1 MANRFWAGGGGNWAS
16 TTKWSAATPLQFT
29 ASCTGT
35 VLTTVG
41 SPALVVGMTV
51 WATNN
56 TSLGTITSG
65 AVNTW
70 VVSIGG
76 TYASQ
81 QMTSATVGASV
92 PTSVDDATFSANCGL
107 TDFAVALPA
116 GSANSRLL
124 DFSAIPVA
132 VTVDGVSAGTSNL
145 FVYGNYNGSA
155 NLSWVTT
162 TGFALRLSAS
172 GTSNTFNG
180 AGVQSQP
187 NLSIEGANNAYT
199 MTGDW
204 GTTNP
209 SFPSSTTVSIN
220 GCGLTTNN
228 FVLQA
233 SRLTISNS
241 NGSTVVGLTLGS
253 STIVINAGGVTV
265 SSITNYFINAGTST
279 LRFEVLSASNINFTS
294 AGTTW
299 ATVNYRRYTST
310 SIPLIVDSL
319 TCTNLILNPTNTSQN
334 SGRLF
339 IGGSITVTG
348 TLTITGPTAAGSCGL
363 ASSVFGTPRSITA
376 GAVSLTNAC
385 FRDITNAG
393 VSAWTGTRVGDCG
406 GNTNITFSTPKTV
419 YWNLATG
426 GFWSSVAWAT
436 SSGGTPNTINYPLP
450 QDTAIIE
457 QTGLNVGATININ
470 SCFISNIDMSARTSS
485 VTMATGTG
493 GGTPEFYGNTT
504 QGTGTLWSG
513 NGANFVFRG
522 TKTFQSNGVT
532 FGNANSSTSINCFGG
547 TFQLLDN
554 SSFTGSAINGLV
566 LSNGTIDLNG
576 FVLTAPVISTSNSN
590 VRSIAFGSS
599 SINLTGS
606 NATVFSCATNTNFSV
621 SGTPVINLTYS
632 GGAGTRTV
640 ATGNVAEANSIS
652 FNITAGTDSVQ
663 VFGSQTSVRSID
675 FTGFS
680 GTMPAIG
687 VTSPIIY
694 GSLTIST
701 GMTVTA
707 STNVLT
713 FAATSGP
720 NNITSNGK
728 TLDFRMTFSGVGGTW
743 VLQDN
748 LNIATKAITLS
759 NGTLDL
765 NSKVLSAGS
774 FGSSTSTARTL
785 SFGSGN
791 MTLSGSGTVFSN
803 TSATNLTITGNP
815 VVNIT
820 NATATA
826 TTVST
831 AALTEANSISFNFTA
846 GTYTLSF
853 LATSGNAA
861 RSVDFTGFAGTW
873 SATSTVSIFGD
884 LTLSTGM
891 TVTASSFTTTF
902 GSTSATVRNITTNG
916 KTYDRPVT
924 FNGVGGSWRLQDNM
938 TMGQTRTTTLTNGSI
953 NLQSFTLQTGLFS
966 SSNSNARQIS
976 FGTGNITCNGLGGT
990 LWTTSNAINLTATGS
1005 KTVNISYGG
1014 AIATSVLNGVLSEA
1028 NSLSFNFTSGTYTL
1042 TFLAASGS
1050 TVDNVNFTGF
1060 SGTLAATG
1068 TGIIYGNLTLSP
1080 TMTLTAST
1088 SAMTFGS
1095 TSATTKTITTNGE
1108 TIDFP
1113 LTFSGSGGSWELQD
1127 ALTMTISR
1135 VLILAAGTLNTNNF
1149 NITAGTFSTTG
1160 SSLRA
1165 LNIGTST
1172 INILGIGA
1180 AWTYSGSNFNFT
1192 GNGTINLSNASSKTF
1207 AGGGLQ
1213 NWPTLNN
1220 GGAGALVISGSNRF
1234 AGLTNTVQP
1243 TTFTFTAGTTNF
1255 INSFAISGTAG
1266 NLVTLGST
1274 STSQAFLRKP
1284 TPWYMGANSVNGGN
1298 NTGLVFT
1305 AGAGVDYISVS
1316 YINGAQV
1323 GAGPGNFFV
1332 FF

>member
-1 MANRFWAGGGGNWAS
+1 MANRFWAGGTGSWSS
-16 TTKWSAATPLQFT
+16 TTKWSASAPLQFT
-29 ASCTGT
+29 ASCTGV
-35 VLTTVG
+35 VLSTVG

-65 AVNTW
+65 SANTW

-76 TYASQ
+76 SYASQ

-92 PTSVDDATFSANCGL
+92 PTAVDDVTFSANSGL
-107 TDFAVALPA
+107 TAFTANLPI
-116 GSANSRLL
+116 GTSSCRLL
-124 DFSAIPVA
+124 DLSAIAVNVTLNGLTFSA
-132 VTVDGVSAGTSNL
+132 TNL
-145 FVYGNYNGSA
+145 FVYGSYAGSA
-155 NLSWVTT
+155 TLSWAVN
-162 TGFALRLSAS
+162 TGFVLRLA
-172 GTSNTFNG
+172 GNTAGLTFNG

-187 NLSIEGANNAYT
+187 NLSVEGVQGTYT
-199 MTGDW
+199 MTGNW
-204 GTTNP
+204 GTMN
-209 SFPSSTTVSIN
+209 SSLPTGATVSVN
-220 GCGLTTNN
+220 GGGITTNN
-228 FVLQA
+228 FGIQA
-233 SRLTISNS
+233 SSLSISNS
-241 NGSTVVGLTLGS
+241 NGSTVTGLTLGS
-253 STIVINAGGVTV
+253 SLILINAGGVFV
-265 SSITNYFINAGTST
+265 SNITNYFINAGTST
-279 LRFEVLSASNINFTS
+279 LRFDVNSAGTLNFTS

-299 ATVNYRRYTST
+299 ATVQYFQYNST
-310 SIPLIVDSL
+310 SDPLIVDSL
-319 TCTNLILNPTNTSQN
+319 TCSNLTLNPNSASQN

-339 IGGSITVTG
+339 VGASITVTG
-348 TLTITGPTAAGSCGL
+348 TLTITGPSAAGSSGL
-363 ASSVFGTPRSITA
+363 ASSVLGTARSITA
-376 GAVSLTNAC
+376 GAVSLTNAI

-419 YWNLATG
+419 YWNLNAG
-426 GFWSSVAWAT
+426 GNWSSVAWAT

-457 QTGLNVGATININ
+457 QTGLNVGASININ
-470 SCFISNIDMSARTSS
+470 SYFISNIDMSARTSS

-493 GGTPEFYGNTT
+493 GGTPEFYGNIT

-513 NGANFVFRG
+513 NGSSFVFRG
-522 TKTFQSNGVT
+522 TKTFRSNGVT
-532 FGNANSSTSINCFGG
+532 FGNANSSTQINCFGG
-547 TFQLLDN
+547 TVQFLDN
-554 SSFTGSAINGLV
+554 SSFTGSLINGLT
-566 LSNGTIDLNG
+566 LNHGTIDLNG
-576 FVLTAPVISTSNSN
+576 FILTAPVISTSNSN

-599 SINLTGS
+599 SINLNGNGT
-606 NATVFSCATNTNFSV
+606 TVFSCATNTNFSV

-640 ATGNVAEANSIS
+640 ATGLVTEANSIS

-663 VFGSQTSVRSID
+663 VFGSQTAVRNIN

-680 GTMPAIG
+680 GTMAAIG
-687 VTSPIIY
+687 ATSPTIY

-707 STNVLT
+707 STDILT

-728 TLDFRMTFSGVGGTW
+728 TLDFRMTFNGVGGTW

-748 LNIATKAITLS
+748 LNLAAKALTLS

-765 NSKVLSAGS
+765 NSKVLTAGS
-774 FGSSTSTARTL
+774 FVSSTSTARTL

-791 MTLSGSGTVFSN
+791 MTLVGTGTVFSN
-803 TSATNLTITGNP
+803 TSATNFSVTGDP

-820 NATATA
+820 TAG
-826 TTVST
+826 ST
-831 AALTEANSISFNFTA
+831 AVTVTAPGTEANSISFNFTG
-846 GTYTLSF
+846 GTYALNF
-853 LATSGNAA
+853 LNATGAAA
-861 RSVDFTGFAGTW
+861 RSVNFAGFAGTW
-873 SATSTVSIFGD
+873 TSTATSSIFGD

-891 TVTASSFTTTF
+891 TIATSTTTLTF
-902 GSTSATVRNITTNG
+902 GSTSATVRDITSNG
-916 KTYDRPVT
+916 KTLDRPIT

-953 NLQSFTLQTGLFS
+953 NLQSYTLTTGLFASS
-966 SSNSNARQIS
+966 SSNVRSIA
-976 FGTGNITCNGLGGT
+976 FGNGNITCNANGGT
-990 LWTTSNAINLTATGS
+990 VWNTSASTNLTTTGTQVVNVTNATATAT
-1005 KTVNISYGG
+1005 TVSSGG
-1014 AIATSVLNGVLSEA
+1014 LSEA
-1028 NSLSFNFTSGTYTL
+1028 NSISFNFTAGTYAL
-1042 TFLAASGS
+1042 TFLNSAGS
-1050 TVDNVNFTGF
+1050 SARDVNFTGF
-1060 SGTLAATG
+1060 SGTLGANSSA
-1068 TGIIYGNLTLSP
+1068 IIYGDYTLSP
-1080 TMTLTAST
+1080 TMTLSASATAL
-1088 SAMTFGS
+1088 TFGS
-1095 TSATTKTITTNGE
+1095 TSATTKTITTNGK

-1113 LTFSGSGGSWELQD
+1113 LTFSGSGGFWRLED
-1127 ALTMTISR
+1127 ALTMASTR
-1135 VLILAAGTLNTNNF
+1135 VLTITAGTLTTNNF
-1149 NITAGTFSTTG
+1149 NITTGTFSTTG
-1160 SSLRA
+1160 SSLRV

-1172 INILGIGA
+1172 INILGSGA
-1180 AWTYSGSNFNFT
+1180 AWTYSGSNFSFT
-1192 GNGTINLSNASSKTF
+1192 GNGTINLSSASSKTF

-1220 GGAGALVISGSNRF
+1220 NGTGALVISGSNRF
-1234 AGLTNTVQP
+1234 AALTNTVQP

-1284 TPWYMGANSVNGGN
+1284 TPWYMGANSVDGGN

-1305 AGAGVDYISVS
+1305 AGAGVNYISAS

-1323 GAGPGNFFV
+1323 GAGPGNFLV

>member
-1 MANRFWAGGGGNWAS
+1 MANRYWAGGTGNWSS
-16 TTKWSAATPLQFT
+16 TTKWSAAAPLQFT

-35 VLTTVG
+35 ALTTVG

-65 AVNTW
+65 SGNSW
-70 VVSIGG
+70 VVSVGG

-81 QMTSATVGASV
+81 QMTAATVGASV
-92 PTSVDDATFSANCGL
+92 PTQSDDVTFSANCGL
-107 TDFAVALPA
+107 TAFNVNLPV
-116 GSANSRLL
+116 GSVNTGLL

-132 VTVDGVSAGTSNL
+132 VTVDGITAGTSNL

-162 TGFALRLSAS
+162 TGFVLRLSGS

-187 NLSIEGANNAYT
+187 NLSIQGANNAYT
-199 MTGDW
+199 MTGNW
-204 GTTNP
+204 GSMNP
-209 SFPSSTTVSIN
+209 SFPSTTTVSIN

-228 FVLQA
+228 FGIQA
-233 SRLTISNS
+233 SALSISNS

-253 STIVINAGGVTV
+253 SLIVINAGNVTV
-265 SSITNYFINAGTST
+265 SNIAGYFINAGTST
-279 LRFEVLSASNINFTS
+279 LRFDVLSAATLNFTS

-299 ATVNYRRYTST
+299 ATVQYFRYNST
-310 SIPLIVDSL
+310 SDPLIVDSL
-319 TCTNLILNPTNTSQN
+319 TCSNLTLNPNSASQN

-339 IGGSITVTG
+339 VGGSITVTG

-363 ASSVFGTPRSITA
+363 ASSVLGTARSITA

-419 YWNLATG
+419 YWNLAAG
-426 GFWSSVAWAT
+426 GNWSSVAWAT
-436 SSGGTPNTINYPLP
+436 TSGGTPNTINYPLP

-457 QTGLNVGATININ
+457 QTGLNVGASISIN

-493 GGTPEFYGNTT
+493 GGTPEFYGNIT

-513 NGANFVFRG
+513 NGSNFVFRG
-522 TKTFQSNGVT
+522 TKTFRSNGVT
-532 FGNANSSTSINCFGG
+532 FGNANSSTQINCFGG
-547 TFQLLDN
+547 TIQFLDN
-554 SSFTGSAINGLV
+554 SSFTGSAITGFV
-566 LSNGTIDLNG
+566 LNHGTIDLNG
-576 FVLTAPVISTSNSN
+576 FVLTAPIISTSNSN

-599 SINLTGS
+599 SINLNGS
-606 NATVFSCATNTNFSV
+606 GTTVFNCSTNTNFSV

-640 ATGNVAEANSIS
+640 TTGNVTEANSIS
-652 FNITAGTDSVQ
+652 FNITAGTDIVQ
-663 VFGSQTSVRSID
+663 VFGSQTAVRSID

-680 GTMPAIG
+680 GTIPAIG
-687 VTSPIIY
+687 VTSPTIY

-707 STNVLT
+707 STNTLT

-728 TLDFRMTFSGVGGTW
+728 TLDFRMTFNGAGGTW
-743 VLQDN
+743 VLQDDLN
-748 LNIATKAITLS
+748 LGAKALTLS

-765 NSKVLSAGS
+765 NSKVLTAGS
-774 FGSSTSTARTL
+774 YASNTSTPRTL

-791 MTLSGSGTVFSN
+791 MTLVGTGTVFSN
-803 TSATNLTITGNP
+803 TSATTFFVSGNP
-815 VVNIT
+815 IVNIT
-820 NATATA
+820 TAG
-826 TTVST
+826 ST
-831 AALTEANSISFNFTA
+831 AVTVTTPGTEANSISFNFTG
-846 GTYTLSF
+846 GTYALTF
-853 LATSGNAA
+853 LNATGAVA

-873 SATSTVSIFGD
+873 TSTATASIFGD

-891 TVTASSFTTTF
+891 TIATSTLALTF
-902 GSTSATVRNITTNG
+902 GSTSATVRDITSNG
-916 KTYDRPVT
+916 KTLDRPIT

-953 NLQSFTLQTGLFS
+953 DLQSYTLTTGLFASS
-966 SSNSNARQIS
+966 SSNVRSIA
-976 FGTGNITCNGLGGT
+976 FGSGNITCNGSGGT
-990 LWTTSNAINLTATGS
+990 LWTTATATNLTTSGS
-1005 KTVNISYGG
+1005 QTVNISYGG
-1014 AIATSVLNGVLSEA
+1014 ALATSVLPGAMNES
-1028 NSLSFNFTSGTYTL
+1028 NSLNFNFTTGVYSL
-1042 TFLAASGS
+1042 TFLATSGYAA
-1050 TVDNVNFTGF
+1050 DNINFTGF
-1060 SGTLAATG
+1060 GGTWAATS
-1068 TGIIYGNLTLSP
+1068 TGVIYGSLTLST
-1080 TMTLTAST
+1080 TMALTASA
-1088 SAMTFGS
+1088 SIMTFAS
-1095 TSATTKTITTNGE
+1095 TAASVKSITTNGK

-1113 LTFSGSGGSWELQD
+1113 LTFNGSGGSWQFVD
-1127 ALTMTISR
+1127 ALTMGSTRTLTLS
-1135 VLILAAGTLNTNNF
+1135 AGTLNTNNNALSVGF
-1149 NITAGTFSTTG
+1149 FSSTG

-1165 LNIGTST
+1165 FNSGSSNITVVGS
-1172 INILGIGA
+1172 GA
-1180 AWTYSGSNFNFT
+1180 AWTYSGSNFGYT
-1192 GNGTINLSNASSKTF
+1192 GNGTINLTAATSKTF

-1213 NWPTLNN
+1213 NWPYINN

-1234 AGLTNTVQP
+1234 LGLSNTVQP
-1243 TTFTFTAGTTNF
+1243 ATFTFTAGTTNF
-1255 INSFAISGTAG
+1255 FNSFTISGAVG
-1266 NLVTLGST
+1266 KLVTLGSS
-1274 STSQAFLRKP
+1274 STSQAFLQKP

-1305 AGAGVDYISVS
+1305 AGAGIDYISAS

-1323 GAGPGNFFV
+1323 GAGPGNFFA